1 MTKADI
7 VEEIAAKTNLNKKES
22 FVVVDLIIDNIK
34 NTLSEGK
41 KIEIRGFGSFKVK
54 QRGERMARNPR
65 TGEAVHVPAKLV
77 PYFKPSK
84 LLKERING

>member
-7 VEEIAAKTNLNKKES
+7 VEEIAARTKLNKKES
-22 FVVVDLIIDNIK
+22 FVVVDLIIENIK

>member
-1 MTKADI
+1 VTKADI
-7 VEEIAAKTNLNKKES
+7 VEEIAARTKLNKKES
-22 FVVVDLIIDNIK
+22 FVVVDLIIENIK
-34 NTLSEGK
+34 NTLAEGK

>member
-7 VEEIAAKTNLNKKES
+7 VEEIAARTKLNKKES
-22 FVVVDLIIDNIK
+22 FVVVDLIIENIK
-34 NTLSEGK
+34 NTLAEGK

>member
-1 MTKADI
+1 LTKADI
-7 VEEIAAKTNLNKKES
+7 VEEIAARTKLNKKES
-22 FVVVDLIIDNIK
+22 FVVVDLIIENIK

-65 TGEAVHVPAKLV
+65 TGESVHVPAKLV

>member
-1 MTKADI
+1 VTKADI
-7 VEEIAAKTNLNKKES
+7 VEEIANKTNLNKKES

-84 LLKERING
+84 LLKERINA